1 MNFYQ
6 LLDFALGKKSYQEFV
21 DTFNQKYNKPQVMGF
36 KWDSEIQ
43 LDMTYHQIEK
53 ELGIVAMPVYVD
65 IDSPGLDHAVSGFE
79 IASDKLPT
87 LKHHYGMNTHMLR
100 QRLILFN
107 SGEGNLTEN
116 IRRQILDNLFES
128 TENLI
133 VGNHNM
139 LTYQRMQAVSTG
151 KVQVTTE
158 NNPRGIAGLTFDFQ
172 IPSAN
177 VNNLSGTKRWWTSSE
192 HTVANQGSAS
202 DPLLFLKEWRRA
214 LENRN
219 INVDHFEMDKTLFED
234 MLTHTKVLERI
245 GFAAGGFVILGQ
257 NSDTTQMI
265 TSAQN
270 MLQERQ
276 IAIITQ
282 IVGCPVVPID
292 SKSAIDYYD
301 KNTRSLKTK
310 TVRGFEPTNVAAVP
324 TSGQIG
330 TIKSYRQLAF
340 EADNGQQLAWFDGG
354 RTLLTTRYVS
364 ETKEMQV
371 ESEGGWLCVPSVS
384 RQMGYGKVTE

>member
-1 MNFYQ
+1 
-6 LLDFALGKKSYQEFV
+6 
-21 DTFNQKYNKPQVMGF
+21 
-36 KWDSEIQ
+36 
-43 LDMTYHQIEK
+43 
-53 ELGIVAMPVYVD
+53 
-65 IDSPGLDHAVSGFE
+65 
-79 IASDKLPT
+79 
-87 LKHHYGMNTHMLR
+87 
-100 QRLILFN
+100 
-107 SGEGNLTEN
+107 
-116 IRRQILDNLFES
+116 
-128 TENLI
+128 
-133 VGNHNM
+133 
-139 LTYQRMQAVSTG
+139 
-151 KVQVTTE
+151 
-158 NNPRGIAGLTFDFQ
+158 
-172 IPSAN
+172 
-177 VNNLSGTKRWWTSSE
+177 
-192 HTVANQGSAS
+192 
-202 DPLLFLKEWRRA
+202 
-214 LENRN
+214 
-219 INVDHFEMDKTLFED
+219 MDKTLFED